1 MFLEGHPMTTAR
13 KTPLNSFRS
22 RQKRQGVVRV
32 EVQVRKEDAVL
43 VRGVARALGDPQRA
57 AEARS
62 LLKARFAK
70 PPSAGLKA
78 LLASAPIEGIEI
90 SRPRDLGRPVD
101 L

>member
-1 MFLEGHPMTTAR
+1 MTNVR
-13 KTPLNSFRS
+13 KTPLLGFRN
-22 RQKRQGVVRV
+22 RQERQGIVRV
-32 EVQVRKEDAVL
+32 EVQVRIEDAVL
-43 VRGVARALGDPQRA
+43 VRGVAQALGDPQRA

-78 LLASAPIEGIEI
+78 LLASAPIEGIDV
-90 SRPRDLGRPVD
+90 SRPGDLGRLVD

>member
-1 MFLEGHPMTTAR
+1 MTTVGR
-13 KTPLNSFRS
+13 TPLSRFRS
-22 RQKRQGVVRV
+22 RQKRQGIVRV

-70 PPSAGLKA
+70 PASAGLKT
-78 LLASAPIEGIEI
+78 LLASAPVDGIDI
-90 SRPRDLGRPVD
+90 DRTRDVGRPVD